1 MALFNQA
8 VGNSLFPEYKC
19 QTYYLPYL
27 LLSNI
32 HAYLRN
38 FVGTLVASICR
49 EWFISYNR
57 TEQIY
62 ECSHCESLE
71 LSCAE

>member
-8 VGNSLFPEYKC
+8 VGNSLFPKC
-19 QTYYLPYL
+19 KYQTYYLSYL

-38 FVGTLVASICR
+38 FVGTLVAPICR
-49 EWFISYNR
+49 EWFTSYNR
-57 TEQIY
+57 IEHTD

-71 LSCAE
+71 L